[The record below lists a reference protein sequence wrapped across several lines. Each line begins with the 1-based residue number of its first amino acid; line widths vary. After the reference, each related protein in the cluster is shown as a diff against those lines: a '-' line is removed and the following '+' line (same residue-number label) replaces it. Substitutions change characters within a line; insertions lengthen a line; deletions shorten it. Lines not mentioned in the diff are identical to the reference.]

1 MASNN
6 LETLSELFNDKIF
19 RIPDYQRGYAWGKLQ
34 INDFWSDLN
43 NLDKD
48 RIHYTGMITVEHKE
62 NYYHVIDGQQ
72 RLTTIM
78 ILLKVV
84 LDQFDDEDWID
95 DKEKNDYVK
104 KYLFRRIGK
113 EGKNLKVIFGYEKDN
128 PSDCYFKTKILDLK
142 DSDCYSVAQETLYT
156 KNLQYAK
163 DEFIKKIDKFNKSEL
178 EILFKKITKQLKF
191 NFYEIDDEL
200 DEFVTFET
208 MNNRGK
214 PLTTLELLK
223 NRLIYLTTLMKDDY
237 DEKEISL
244 LRKDINNSWKT
255 IYEYLGK
262 SKNPKKIIND
272 DKFLKDHWIMYFK
285 YDRDV
290 AKAEKDFLLKQHFTQ
305 EKVFNKKKLYNNYDE
320 KVKFA
325 EENNISIDKF
335 KKHIRTKYIDY
346 DDIQNY
352 VANIKEA
359 IVEYYFMENPEE
371 SSYGEKVKKWLSKL
385 NRVGFGAFRP
395 MIMAILINKEED
407 KYISQVLQL
416 AEKYVFLVFM
426 VSNRK
431 SNTGDSR
438 FYKYA
443 NEYHK
448 DRDIFELIDNIKS
461 EVFEDDNTYKW
472 VCLENFKSEI
482 NENFKKHEG
491 WYSWKGTKY
500 LLYEYELYLQESS
513 KGETKLQWEEINN
526 DTIEH
531 IYPQTPKDK
540 CWIENFSSLNKKA
553 KERKLHTL
561 GNLVL
566 LSHSKNSSLGNK
578 CFDVKKKIF
587 SNGSYSAI
595 EVSKNSEWLPSSIDD
610 RSVRLL
616 KFLLKRWD
624 LTLSDEVIKK
634 VI

>member
-6 LETLSELFNDKIF
+6 LETLSELFNDKVF
-19 RIPDYQRGYAWGKLQ
+19 RIPDYQRGYAWGKIQ

-43 NLDKD
+43 NLDRD
-48 RIHYTGMITVEHKE
+48 RIHYTGMITVKNQEEYH
-62 NYYHVIDGQQ
+62 HVIDGQQ

-84 LDQFDDEDWID
+84 LDQFDDDDWID
-95 DKEKNDYVK
+95 DKEKNEYVK
-104 KYLFRRIGK
+104 KYLFRKVGK
-113 EGKNLKVIFGYEKDN
+113 KGKNLKVIFGYEKDN

-142 DSDCYSVAQETLYT
+142 DSDCFSVARETLYT

-163 DEFIKKIDKFNKSEL
+163 DEFIKKINKLNKQEL

-200 DEFVTFET
+200 DEFVTFEA

-223 NRLIYLTTLMKDDY
+223 NRLIYLTTLMRDY
-237 DEKEISL
+237 DKKEIYL

-255 IYEYLGK
+255 IYEYLG
-262 SKNPKKIIND
+262 KNPKKIIND

-285 YDRDV
+285 YDRSV
-290 AKAEKDFLLKQHFTQ
+290 ANAEKEFLLNQYFTQ
-305 EKVFNKKKLYNNYDE
+305 QKVFNK
-320 KVKFA
+320 
-325 EENNISIDKF
+325 
-335 KKHIRTKYIDY
+335 HIDY
-346 DDIQNY
+346 DDIKNY
-352 VANIKEA
+352 VSNIKEA
-359 IVEYYFMENPEE
+359 VVEYYFMENPEE
-371 SSYGEKVKKWLSKL
+371 SSYDEEVKKWLSKL
-385 NRVGFGAFRP
+385 NRVSFGAFRP

-407 KYISQVLQL
+407 KYISQVLKL
-416 AEKYVFLVFM
+416 AENYVFLVFM

-431 SNTGDSR
+431 SNTGDSK

-448 DRDIFELIDNIKS
+448 NKDIFRLIDNIKS
-461 EVFEDDNTYKW
+461 EIFEDDDNTYSL
-472 VCLENFKSEI
+472 VILENFESEI
-482 NENFKKHEG
+482 NNNFKKSEG

-500 LLYEYELYLQESS
+500 LLYEYELYLQELS
-513 KGETKLQWEEINN
+513 KGETKLQWEEINS

-531 IYPQTPKDK
+531 IYPRTPKDK
-540 CWIENFSSLNKKA
+540 CWIDNFSSLNE
-553 KERKLHTL
+553 KEKTRKLHTL

-578 CFDVKKKIF
+578 RFDAKKDLF
-587 SNGSYSAI
+587 SNGSYSEI
-595 EVSKNSEWLPSSIDD
+595 EVSKNSEWLPSSIDE
-610 RSVRLL
+610 RSDMLL
-616 KFLLKRWD
+616 QFLSERWE
-624 LTLSDEVIKK
+624 LILSDETIQK
-634 VI
+634 II

>member
-48 RIHYTGMITVEHKE
+48 RIHYTGMITVENKE

-142 DSDCYSVAQETLYT
+142 DSDCYSVPQETLYT

-163 DEFIKKIDKFNKSEL
+163 DKFEKKIAKLNKSEL

-237 DEKEISL
+237 DEKKISL

-290 AKAEKDFLLKQHFTQ
+290 AKAEKDFLLNKHFTQ
-305 EKVFNKKKLYNNYDE
+305 QRVFN
-320 KVKFA
+320 
-325 EENNISIDKF
+325 
-335 KKHIRTKYIDY
+335 KYIDY
-346 DDIQNY
+346 DDIKDY
-352 VANIKEA
+352 VSNIKEA
-359 IVEYYFMENPEE
+359 IVEYYFMENPED
-371 SSYGEKVKKWLSKL
+371 SSYGEEIKKWLSKL
-385 NRVGFGAFRP
+385 NRVGFGAFKP

-407 KYISQVLQL
+407 KYISKVLQL

-448 DRDIFELIDNIKS
+448 NKYIFRLIDNIKS
-461 EVFEDDNTYKW
+461 EVFEDDNTCKW
-472 VCLENFKSEI
+472 ISLENFESEI

-491 WYSWKGTKY
+491 WCSWKGTKY

-578 CFDVKKKIF
+578 CFDVKKEIF

-595 EVSKNSEWLPSSIDD
+595 EVSKNSEWLPSSIDE
-610 RSVRLL
+610 RSDMLL
-616 KFLLKRWD
+616 QFLSDRWD
-624 LTLSDEVIKK
+624 LPLSDEVIKK